1 MNKSLIFTALFGIT
15 SLLAFTACEKTDN
28 TSIVPQFS
36 SITCQPEKPAAG
48 DSITLTA
55 HQSVRGHLINSTTYR
70 WAFTY
75 IDGTTFNDTTVVR
88 NVEVVYDA
96 VDGADPQVGFRI
108 PADTP
113 SNKLTVSLTAL
124 YSLSGQTA
132 TGQIFGQAARSTSI
146 TLAQ

>member
-1 MNKSLIFTALFGIT
+1 MLCSA
-15 SLLAFTACEKTDN
+15 SLLAFMACEKTDSN
-28 TSIVPQFS
+28 SIVPQFS
-36 SITCQPEKPAAG
+36 SITCEPENPAAG

-75 IDGTTFNDTTVVR
+75 IDGSTFSDTTVVR

-96 VDGADPQVGFRI
+96 VDGTDPQVGFRI
-108 PADTP
+108 PSDTP

-124 YSLSGQTA
+124 YSLSGQTE

-146 TLAQ
+146 TIAQ